1 MTKIKIVGGLI
12 FFISIL
18 LLFLFSYIN
27 TQNRHYD
34 NLIKTINEQKAFTQ
48 EISKNIFYISKH
60 KDSSA
65 KQLDTSIQSFL
76 QNMEARDETLQEI
89 DSSEVKRHSAK
100 IIALWNE
107 FYILVQNFKDQKKV
121 TTSYSNILLEK
132 TVVEIYNQ
140 NLKLV
145 VEFDKLLRVSKEYTL
160 SKSTLF
166 KNIQYILFTLLSSM
180 LLYLFFQLQSVLDFI
195 NKFRKTSQNIIQ
207 SSSVQELEPIT
218 IDASTSDISEA
229 SENFNQLVSN
239 INESVKHSSQ
249 SLNHSYKSLE
259 IVEEKIE
266 NLMELIYTMQESNHI
281 DDTFTKKED
290 ILIQALEE
298 LTSSAH
304 NLKNLEEAL
313 QTLLSNSN
321 K

>member
-1 MTKIKIVGGLI
+1 MTKIKIVGALI

>member
-1 MTKIKIVGGLI
+1 MTKLKIVGALI

-65 KQLDTSIQSFL
+65 KQLETSIKSFL
-76 QNMEARDETLQEI
+76 QNMEAKDETLQEI
-89 DSSEVKRHSAK
+89 QSPEVKKHSAK

-107 FYILVQNFKDQKKV
+107 FYILVQNFKDQKRV
-121 TTSYSNILLEK
+121 TTAYSNILLEK

-145 VEFDKLLRVSKEYTL
+145 VEFDRLLKVSKAYTL

-166 KNIQYILFTLLSSM
+166 KNIQYILFTLLSSL
-180 LLYLFFQLQSVLDFI
+180 LLYLFFQLQSVLNFI
-195 NKFRKTSQNIIQ
+195 HKFRKTSQNIIETA
-207 SSSVQELEPIT
+207 SVQELEPIRV
-218 IDASTSDISEA
+218 DAATSDISEA

-239 INESVKHSSQ
+239 INESVKYSSD
-249 SLNHSYKSLE
+249 SLKHSYNSLE

-266 NLMELIYTMQESNHI
+266 NLMELIYTMQESKQI

-313 QTLLSNSN
+313 QTLLSDSN

>member
-1 MTKIKIVGGLI
+1 MTKIKIVGALI
-12 FFISIL
+12 FIISIL

-27 TQNRHYD
+27 TQNRHYN
-34 NLIKTINEQKAFTQ
+34 NLIKTINEQKSFTQ

-65 KQLDTSIQSFL
+65 KQLETSIQSFL
-76 QNMEARDETLQEI
+76 QNLEAKDETLQEI
-89 DSSEVKRHSAK
+89 QSSEVKRHSAK

-121 TTSYSNILLEK
+121 TTAYSNILLEK

-145 VEFDKLLRVSKEYTL
+145 VEFDKLLRVSKEYTQ

-218 IDASTSDISEA
+218 IDTPTSDISEA
-229 SENFNQLVSN
+229 SENFNQLVNN
-239 INESVKHSSQ
+239 INNSVKYSSK
-249 SLNHSYKSLE
+249 SLQHSYASLE
-259 IVEEKIE
+259 VLEEKIE
-266 NLMELIYTMQESNHI
+266 DIMELIYTMEEKNHL

-298 LTSSAH
+298 LISSAH
-304 NLKNLEEAL
+304 KLKNLEEAL

>member
-1 MTKIKIVGGLI
+1 MTKIKIVGALI
-12 FFISIL
+12 FIISIL

-27 TQNRHYD
+27 TQNRHYN
-34 NLIKTINEQKAFTQ
+34 NLIKTINEQKSFTQ

-65 KQLDTSIQSFL
+65 KQLETSIQSFL
-76 QNMEARDETLQEI
+76 QNLEAKDETLQEI
-89 DSSEVKRHSAK
+89 QSSEVKRHSAK

-121 TTSYSNILLEK
+121 TTAYSNILLEK

-145 VEFDKLLRVSKEYTL
+145 VEFDKLLRVSKEYTQ

-218 IDASTSDISEA
+218 INTPTSDISEA
-229 SENFNQLVSN
+229 SENFNQLVNN
-239 INESVKHSSQ
+239 INNSVKYSSK
-249 SLNHSYKSLE
+249 SLQHSYASLE
-259 IVEEKIE
+259 VLEEKIE
-266 NLMELIYTMQESNHI
+266 DIMELIYTMEEKNHL

-298 LTSSAH
+298 LISSAH
-304 NLKNLEEAL
+304 KLKNLEEAL